1 MSHNLTNSAHVPTQ
15 IYYVY
20 AKLSNLAPFPVRKVF
35 LLCNRNNHLQCCTQ
49 IEFNHLNAARIRCI
63 NFRYWKVAFSC
74 FQFLK
79 EAPMF
84 LTLLPSRQLCS
95 WALGLLIKR
104 QSAVFTVLSA
114 LSFFVIQC
122 LRSTHFACVKDLLTL
137 YLLTTWVLDH
147 SVITHGKVP
156 QWTLAI
162 PHRINV

>member
-84 LTLLPSRQLCS
+84 LTLLPSKQLQLSSGPFNKKTVCS
-95 WALGLLIKR
+95 FYCSVSL
-104 QSAVFTVLSA
+104 VFLCDSVSA
-114 LSFFVIQC
+114 LHTLC
-122 LRSTHFACVKDLLTL
+122 LREGFTYPIFIN
-137 YLLTTWVLDH
+137 YLGFRPLSHNTW
-147 SVITHGKVP
+147 
-156 QWTLAI
+156 
-162 PHRINV
+162 